1 MKEGKLTNSDVTRNF
16 IVLDKSVR
24 DLFKPFLG
32 SHVTIRDQD
41 DCEFEFEVTH
51 SIITSK
57 KGKNRER
64 LFLTQTKDFIDL
76 LDLKE
81 GDEIHFRRDVHN
93 DKSGSFV
100 VEIKENNTR
109 SNVPSMDEQKRNKL
123 IEVISETY
131 KSVVNEYENI
141 FNENRYLP
149 TKEAQS
155 SLVINGFT
163 ERNLTFNFCHNYL
176 KQPFNL
182 KQHPKTI
189 VWQEIPIISVDRE
202 HVDSIV
208 IDNDNNWVIY
218 LEAKRLYDVRHFK
231 SLLDDLKRIQNF
243 HSDIPLPPNSPTNK
257 VVVLLA
263 DHYYHGDG
271 KKSKEKQCYD
281 DFFTGKYV
289 KKEALSEICAKDIN
303 LAKKLASKLKSAR
316 ISTVCDDFQPI
327 TIIGEYNI
335 NIKDKIVYTIYCG
348 AFFIE

>member
-1 MKEGKLTNSDVTRNF
+1 MNKGKLAHSDVTTNR
-16 IVLDKSVR
+16 ITLDESVR
-24 DLFKPFLG
+24 DLFKPFLD

-41 DCEFEFEVTH
+41 DCEFEFEVTR
-51 SIITSK
+51 SIIISK
-57 KGKNRER
+57 KGKKTER
-64 LFLTQTKDFIDL
+64 LFLAQTKDFIDL

-81 GDEIHFRRDVHN
+81 GDEIHFRHDVRN
-93 DKSGSFV
+93 GKSGSFV
-100 VEIKENNTR
+100 VEIKENGTR
-109 SNVPSMDEQKRNKL
+109 SNVPSMDEQKKDKL
-123 IEVISETY
+123 IKVIFETY

-182 KQHPKTI
+182 EQHPKAI

-218 LEAKRLYDVRHFK
+218 LEAKRLYDVKHFK
-231 SLLDDLKRIQNF
+231 SLLNDLKRIRDF
-243 HSDIPLPPNSPTNK
+243 HSDIPLPTNSPTNK

-271 KKSKEKQCYD
+271 KKFKEKQCYD
-281 DFFTGKYV
+281 DFFTGKDV
-289 KKEALSEICAKDIN
+289 KKEALYEICAKDIN
-303 LAKKLASKLKSAR
+303 LAKKLASKLKSAK
-316 ISTVCDDFQPI
+316 ISTVCDDVQPI